1 MFHLKIIFASLVTS
15 KSKSKECI
23 SFDLLLSC
31 LNLDFYSHLVRHAN
45 PGVCVVEGAVE
56 HASIAGRLLGT
67 EQALEAGVL
76 LSNLVA
82 GAEKKIV
89 W

>member
-1 MFHLKIIFASLVTS
+1 M
-15 KSKSKECI
+15 
-23 SFDLLLSC
+23 
-31 LNLDFYSHLVRHAN
+31 
-45 PGVCVVEGAVE
+45 VEGAVE

-82 GAEKKIV
+82 GAEKKNCLVKLSLVSIGHIMDLGCQNMSLETDH
-89 W
+89 WRSTLM